1 MKLDR
6 RTFLRGAGVAIALP
20 YLDAMTPA
28 FASVAAPPVRL
39 GFIFVPNGS
48 NMSQWSPNPKIK
60 GLPPTLLPLTKVAA
74 KVNILTGLDQKNG
87 DALGDGAGDHARDSA
102 AYLTGAHPV
111 KTAGK
116 EIKVG
121 VSADQFAAQ
130 QVGKLTRLPSLEI
143 GTEGSAQSGNCDSG
157 YSCAY
162 SSNISWRTPSSPM
175 AKETSPR
182 NLFIRLFGDP
192 DAAADE
198 AEKAREATYLKSMLD
213 LALDDVKKLKAK
225 LGAADSGKLEEY
237 LDAVREIESQ
247 IQAVEKTPKGPPKDL
262 AIPKGPAPKDFE
274 QHLHIMSDLL
284 VAAFQT
290 DTTRIATFMFANS
303 GANHTYPMLGINE
316 GHHTISHHAGDKS
329 KLDQLAKIDE
339 FHVKQF
345 AYLLEKMDGVK
356 EEKGTLLDNVMIV
369 YGGAISDPNAHNHHD
384 LPILLAGKGGNTIQ
398 SGRVIKNGAAP
409 LCNLFLSLFDRMKV
423 KAETFGDSTK
433 RLVL

>member
-1 MKLDR
+1 MRLDR
-6 RTFLRGAGVAIALP
+6 RTFLRGTGVAIALP

-28 FASVAAPPVRL
+28 FASVAAPPIRL
-39 GFIFVPNGS
+39 GFIFVPNGV
-48 NMSQWSPNPKIK
+48 NVSQWRPTPKMK
-60 GLPPTLLPLTKVAA
+60 GLPPTLLPLQKVAA
-74 KVNILTGLDQKNG
+74 KINILTGLDQKNG

-116 EIKVG
+116 DIKVG

-143 GTEGSAQSGNCDSG
+143 GTDGSAQSGNCDSG

-162 SSNISWRTPSSPM
+162 SSNISWRTASSPM
-175 AKETSPR
+175 AKETNPR
-182 NLFIRLFGDP
+182 SLFIRLFGDP
-192 DAAADE
+192 EARADE

-237 LDAVREIESQ
+237 LDAVRELESQ

-262 AIPKGPAPKDFE
+262 AIPVAGRPKDFE
-274 QHLHIMSDLL
+274 QHLRIMSDLL
-284 VAAFQT
+284 IAAWQT
-290 DTTRIATFMFANS
+290 DTTRIASFMYSNS
-303 GANHTYPMLGINE
+303 GANHTYPSLGINE
-316 GHHTISHHAGDKS
+316 GHHTISHHAGEKG

-345 AYLLEKMDGVK
+345 AYMLEKMDAIK

-384 LPILLAGKGGNTIQ
+384 LPILLAGKGGGSIPG
-398 SGRVIKNGAAP
+398 GRVIKNSATP

-423 KAETFGDSTK
+423 KADTFGDGTK
-433 RLVL
+433 RLAI